1 MAKIEDF
8 EKRYVNMVVF
18 NEGDKILVTEDNIEP
33 LRKALK
39 NTNFH
44 WVSRHHIIDD
54 ESGSFKPNH
63 IIHLHEQ
70 NSHFNYL
77 EDYKAN
83 QKNQQVI
90 HYVFVNY

>member
-8 EKRYVNMVVF
+8 EKRYVSTVVF
-18 NEGDKILVTEDNIEP
+18 NEGDQILVTKENIED

-44 WVSRHHIIDD
+44 WRTGEQIIDD
-54 ESGSFKPNH
+54 ESASFEPNH